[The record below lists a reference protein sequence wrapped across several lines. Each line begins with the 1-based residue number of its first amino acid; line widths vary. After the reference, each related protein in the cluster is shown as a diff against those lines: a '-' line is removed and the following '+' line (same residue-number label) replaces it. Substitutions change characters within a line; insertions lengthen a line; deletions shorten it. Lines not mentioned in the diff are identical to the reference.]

1 MAKKASFEK
10 TTVARAKASAMK
22 AEKATRK
29 AKRDARTAAGIV
41 KAQTKKGPF
50 LRPLKMPF

>member
-41 KAQTKKGPF
+41 KVPTKKGPF
-50 LRPLKMPF
+50 